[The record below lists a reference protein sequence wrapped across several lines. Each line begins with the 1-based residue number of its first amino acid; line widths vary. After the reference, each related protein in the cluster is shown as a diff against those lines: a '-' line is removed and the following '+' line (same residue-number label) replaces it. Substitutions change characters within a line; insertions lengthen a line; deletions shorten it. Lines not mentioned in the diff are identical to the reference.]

1 MACRVVVDTNVYVS
15 IFQFG
20 GRLTEILDWAVDG
33 AIELFTSDPLI
44 QELAGVL
51 VEKFGWSPQEAD
63 RTVQLLR
70 SFTRVIDPHERI
82 RAARDPD
89 DDRVLECAVEAGAQ
103 AIVSGDRDL
112 LDIGSFRA
120 ISIMSPRQFLDWMAR
135 EGP

>member
-33 AIELFTSDPLI
+33 SIELFTSEPLI

-51 VEKFGWSPQEAD
+51 VDKFGWSPEEAH

-70 SFTRVIDPHERI
+70 SFTRVTDPHERI

-89 DDRVLECAVEAGAQ
+89 DDRVLECAVEAA
-103 AIVSGDRDL
+103 AHVIVSGDSDL
-112 LDIGSFRA
+112 LDIGSFRE
-120 ISIMSPRQFLDWMAR
+120 IPIMSPRQFLDWMAR
-135 EGP
+135 EGK